1 MDSRTA
7 ALNIFMAMDKGTFYE
22 DALLSVQDKI
32 TNPKDRGLTI
42 EIVQGTL
49 RNKLYLEYV
58 LSKFSK
64 IKVNKLHLPVYHVLL
79 MSLYQIHFLDK
90 VPEHAILNEAVEL
103 TKKWGNKGS
112 AGFVNGVLRNV
123 IRKKDMAFKIS
134 IDDPMKYLSIKYSM
148 PLEWTNYFVTKLG
161 REEAELFFKACI
173 ERAPFIIRAKK
184 LHELTEELESLG
196 YEVRKAPL
204 AKNSL
209 IIENP
214 TGIFETKAYR
224 EGRFYV
230 QDDASQYVV
239 ENFEQERVSQ
249 SLDICAAPGG
259 KSFQLAEISD
269 EVLAADKSK
278 SRLRVMRENIERLK
292 IDNIKVIRHNGEKYN
307 PMWDQSFDRVL
318 VDAPCSGMG
327 LLRGK
332 PEIRYHTKQID
343 SKNLSKIQLKILTNA
358 SKAVKLGGELIY
370 STCTV
375 TYEENE
381 EVIAKFLNQ
390 NIDFIAHEPIRL
402 WPHRDQCDGFFIQ
415 KLTRKES

>member
-1 MDSRTA
+1 MS
-7 ALNIFMAMDKGTFYE
+7 MDKGTFYE

-32 TNPKDRGLTI
+32 KNPKDRGLTI

-49 RNKLYLEYV
+49 RNKLFLEFV

-64 IKVNKLHLPVYHVLL
+64 IKINKLHPPVYYIML

-90 VPEHAILNEAVEL
+90 VPDHAIINEAVEL
-103 TKKWGNKGS
+103 TKKFGNRGS
-112 AGFVNGVLRNV
+112 AGFVNGVLRNI
-123 IRKKDMAFKIS
+123 IRNRDRAFKIE
-134 IDDPMKYLSIKYSM
+134 IEDPIKYLSIKYSM
-148 PLEWTNYFVTKLG
+148 PMGWTNYFVKMLG
-161 REEAELFFKACI
+161 RHEAELFFKACLD
-173 ERAPFIIRAKK
+173 RSPFIIRGKNVV
-184 LHELTEELESLG
+184 ELTETLEEQG
-196 YEVRKAPL
+196 FDVKKAPL

-209 IIENP
+209 LIENP
-214 TGIFETKAYR
+214 AGIFETKAYR

-239 ENFEQERVSQ
+239 ENFDSKKVSQ
-249 SLDICAAPGG
+249 SLDLCAAPGG

-269 EVLAADKSK
+269 EVLSADKSK

-292 IDNIKVIRHNGEKYN
+292 INNIKVIRHNGEKYN
-307 PMWDQSFDRVL
+307 PKWDLSFDRVL
-318 VDAPCSGMG
+318 VDAPCSGLG

-332 PEIRYHTKQID
+332 PEIKYHTKLRD
-343 SKNLSKIQLKILTNA
+343 SKNLSKIQFNILTNA

-381 EVIAKFLNQ
+381 GVIEKFLESND
-390 NIDFIAHEPIRL
+390 DFIAHEPVRL
-402 WPHRDQCDGFFIQ
+402 WPHRDHCDGFFIQ
-415 KLTRKES
+415 KFTRKES